1 MDMDAVVGQLFEEAS
16 VVLKKIAD
24 QYYAADVE
32 LPDFIDV
39 TIQQN
44 TLNGQVDIG
53 IKTGDI
59 HPIQ

>member
-1 MDMDAVVGQLFEEAS
+1 MDMDEVASTLFEEANA
-16 VVLKKIAD
+16 VLEKIAA
-24 QYYAADVE
+24 QYRAADEE

-44 TLNGQVDIG
+44 TLNGQG

-59 HPIQ
+59 HPVQ